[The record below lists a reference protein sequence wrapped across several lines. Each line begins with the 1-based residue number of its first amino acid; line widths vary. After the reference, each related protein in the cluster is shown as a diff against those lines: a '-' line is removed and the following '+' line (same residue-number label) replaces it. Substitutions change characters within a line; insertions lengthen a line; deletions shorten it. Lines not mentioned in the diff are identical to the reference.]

1 MLELTA
7 GRPGGSLASVTLVG
21 VGRCEV
27 LGLEAGRGRVVTV
40 RVRPFRDE
48 APRDASER
56 DEAAALCARVSALWA
71 EVSERH
77 RALQDIKLQAKLRRL
92 GGSASAALLAIPTE
106 QLLDLRATSEA
117 MGAPRQAPEARRPSV
132 AGLEA
137 SLAAGLDLDDLV
149 SQVLLLGAASGAV
162 RSGEPGAT
170 LAMAPPPSRPA
181 TTTGAAAPA
190 AALAAAQPEEDA
202 AAGAGA
208 AADAPQSAAES
219 AAAAAAYA
227 SALSLVALRLSSAAD
242 AEEEGEDL
250 SHAASRWARARAR
263 ALGSRRRL
271 GLGVAV
277 EGSNSQ
283 SPTYTPA
290 PTLHPRPSH
299 TPYAHRLRV
308 GGASL
313 GCGS

>member
-48 APRDASER
+48 APRDASGR